1 MGRDGV
7 LPRVLG
13 KVHPKYQTP
22 WVAAIFLGA
31 FSLVLTL
38 TAGQFGG
45 MTVLAP
51 MVNFGALASFIVLN
65 FGVFWYSGARRSS
78 AAERPFCATSSVPGL
93 AFLS

>member
-1 MGRDGV
+1 MLVINIVAIGIANIMNAQIASSRLLFSMGRDGV

-38 TAGQFGG
+38 TAGQF
-45 MTVLAP
+45 
-51 MVNFGALASFIVLN
+51 
-65 FGVFWYSGARRSS
+65 
-78 AAERPFCATSSVPGL
+78 AA
-93 AFLS
+93 